1 MNQKCT
7 PLCMLMNINFQN
19 GIRLFFFSS
28 KCFSLR
34 SFFKR
39 NSIQSKIR
47 VYLRHVCE
55 IVPTTLKKIAFSSF
69 FENRKNEQLICFV
82 DFFCSRCIRSKE
94 FGLSFSTFSN
104 FKNPKKYI
112 LGNFLVSLLICKKK
126 LQISSY

>member
-1 MNQKCT
+1 
-7 PLCMLMNINFQN
+7 MLMNINFQN
-19 GIRLFFFSS
+19 GIRLFFFLQNAFHFALFLKETLSNQKYVS
-28 KCFSLR
+28 TFDTFVKLFP
-34 SFFKR
+34 
-39 NSIQSKIR
+39 
-47 VYLRHVCE
+47 RH
-55 IVPTTLKKIAFSSF
+55 LKKIAFSSF

-104 FKNPKKYI
+104 FKNPKKKKYI